1 MLCRNDYSSNCHVNY
16 YEGMYLILKV
26 MQLPEKD
33 QILLNKQQLLAR
45 MDVSLGG
52 RAAEEMIFGDDFVTT
67 GTRCTIVFVYL
78 LCF

>member
-1 MLCRNDYSSNCHVNY
+1 
-16 YEGMYLILKV
+16 MYLILKV

-67 GTRCTIVFVYL
+67 GTRCTIFLCICFVFRF
-78 LCF
+78 CFCIEIFI